1 MDNLNASHVIY
12 LEKEHKKIKKKLF
25 FKHRIAQNKIIL
37 MEYLLL
43 DNAMIMAWGLNK
55 ILKKHS
61 IIIMKVPNSIIPVPR
76 LSQVTAIMMAM
87 AHYKILT
94 KLSSITSNLQTMV
107 MQEVYSLLVIV
118 TNLEREQIRIL
129 SWLFNTMKKAQ
140 RIIMLLD

>member
-61 IIIMKVPNSIIPVPR
+61 IIIMKVPNSIIHVPR
-76 LSQVTAIMMAM
+76 LS
-87 AHYKILT
+87 
-94 KLSSITSNLQTMV
+94 
-107 MQEVYSLLVIV
+107 
-118 TNLEREQIRIL
+118 
-129 SWLFNTMKKAQ
+129 
-140 RIIMLLD
+140 